1 MDDINMVP
9 AGGAPQ
15 VFEPLPANAARLNIT
30 WDGQNGELPDAVPYD
45 ATDGDLKQ
53 MATEAVANGDVPGIR
68 AAANVDLTDFV
79 LDRYNATDEIPYAR
93 VFIRP
98 KVPFGA

>member
-15 VFEPLPANAARLNIT
+15 VFEPVPANAARLNIT
-30 WDGQNGELPDAVPYD
+30 WSGSNGDLPDAVPYD
-45 ATDGDLKQ
+45 ASDADLKQ
-53 MATEAVANGDVPGIR
+53 MATEAVVNGDVPGIG
-68 AAANVDLTDFV
+68 ADAGVDLNDFIV
-79 LDRYNATDEIPYAR
+79 DRFNSTDEIPYAR

-98 KVPFGA
+98 KTPFGA